1 MAILTKFLQLLKPEK
16 NDYVDVE
23 KHLSE
28 NYDKI
33 DAELEKKASATQLG
47 RIKIGTNLKIDPD
60 GTLHGNPG
68 YTHPSGNG
76 NNHIPAN
83 GASGNFL
90 KYLSAGVAQWAK
102 ITKKDIDDFP
112 SFGTEANEMLEGVK
126 LAETLGI
133 PYGGILNNSNT
144 KTEGTAYYDSTTKK
158 TYKCTVTN
166 TLNYADASKYEAIS
180 NNDLL
185 LKFQNYKIETKI
197 LYSNSEGIN
206 DGEIVL
212 SDNID
217 NYNFLVFETKSSSN
231 NFSQRSLFFIDDAL
245 LTDDTV
251 KATSNSVYKYT
262 IASTTSSGYHCVF
275 RTNKRNISVDGG
287 YQVLKSIIGV
297 KI

>member
-68 YTHPSGNG
+68 YTHPTGNG

-102 ITKKDIDDFP
+102 MTKKDIDDFP
-112 SFGTEANEMLEGVK
+112 SFGTEANEMLEGAK

-133 PYGGILNNSNT
+133 PYGGSLNNSNT

-185 LKFQNYKIETKI
+185 LKFQNLDNLYKVKKI
-197 LYSNSEGIN
+197 FSGKTQQAINLGDLTGITTLLIQVQANDFSRLYMLEVNSTTNLIN
-206 DGEIVL
+206 DVIGSSFAINLELKENKIVW
-212 SDNID
+212 
-217 NYNFLVFETKSSSN
+217 NYNYADNSHIL
-231 NFSQRSLFFIDDAL
+231 
-245 LTDDTV
+245 
-251 KATSNSVYKYT
+251 SVYG
-262 IASTTSSGYHCVF
+262 IRA
-275 RTNKRNISVDGG
+275 
-287 YQVLKSIIGV
+287 
-297 KI
+297 

>member
-185 LKFQNYKIETKI
+185 AKFQNLINGK
-197 LYSNSEGIN
+197 SENNGYAYIGTLLIQWGKAKEASSQNDYRYFPIPFPNKALSLVVSQAIVESASSWGI
-206 DGEIVL
+206 I
-212 SDNID
+212 ID
-217 NYNFLVFETKSSSN
+217 SSK
-231 NFSQRSLFFIDDAL
+231 F
-245 LTDDTV
+245 
-251 KATSNSVYKYT
+251 
-262 IASTTSSGYHCVF
+262 
-275 RTNKRNISVDGG
+275 
-287 YQVLKSIIGV
+287 IIGAG
-297 KI
+297 KDYIYGGSELHWLAIGY

>member
-185 LKFQNYKIETKI
+185 LKFQNLVSETNIVAKTSVTQILDTVIVFAIFKGKDVQLTIPENLRPLSTVLGQGMATVLAGSLNISCASEFILNSNGICSWVRNIENSSYNGSFGFAYFSYKI
-197 LYSNSEGIN
+197 
-206 DGEIVL
+206 
-212 SDNID
+212 
-217 NYNFLVFETKSSSN
+217 
-231 NFSQRSLFFIDDAL
+231 
-245 LTDDTV
+245 
-251 KATSNSVYKYT
+251 
-262 IASTTSSGYHCVF
+262 
-275 RTNKRNISVDGG
+275 
-287 YQVLKSIIGV
+287 
-297 KI
+297 

>member
-1 MAILTKFLQLLKPEK
+1 MAILTKFLQLLKPER

-60 GTLHGNPG
+60 GTLHG
-68 YTHPSGNG
+68 THPSGNG

-102 ITKKDIDDFP
+102 MTKKDIDDFP
-112 SFGTEANEMLEGVK
+112 SFGTEANEMLEGAK

-158 TYKCTVTN
+158 TYKCTATN

-231 NFSQRSLFFIDDAL
+231 NFSQRSLFFIDDDL

-287 YQVLKSIIGV
+287 YQVLKSIIGI

>member
-83 GASGNFL
+83 GTSGNFL

-112 SFGTEANEMLEGVK
+112 SFGTEANEMLEGAK

-133 PYGGILNNSNT
+133 PYGGSLNNSNT

-185 LKFQNYKIETKI
+185 LKFQNLFSNGNNSNGFWSKNFITSEI
-197 LYSNSEGIN
+197 IQRGDSGVYSNGQIKTITLPIPFTNTNYIVIPIN
-206 DGEIVL
+206 
-212 SDNID
+212 SNTTNN
-217 NYNFLVFETKSSSN
+217 NYYSYQPHEKTTN
-231 NFSQRSLFFIDDAL
+231 NFKIRCQDSAGSSRG
-245 LTDDTV
+245 
-251 KATSNSVYKYT
+251 SVLWLA
-262 IASTTSSGYHCVF
+262 IGY
-275 RTNKRNISVDGG
+275 
-287 YQVLKSIIGV
+287 
-297 KI
+297 